1 MMQRLILSIDW
12 FHSGDENYTQICFLY
27 QCLCNIG
34 DANFGALMASTLNF
48 VDINFLLIVKSAKYN
63 ECSKNRPIVDFH
75 IC

>member
-34 DANFGALMASTLNF
+34 DANFGALMAFTLNF
-48 VDINFLLIVKSAKYN
+48 VDITLKSVKYN